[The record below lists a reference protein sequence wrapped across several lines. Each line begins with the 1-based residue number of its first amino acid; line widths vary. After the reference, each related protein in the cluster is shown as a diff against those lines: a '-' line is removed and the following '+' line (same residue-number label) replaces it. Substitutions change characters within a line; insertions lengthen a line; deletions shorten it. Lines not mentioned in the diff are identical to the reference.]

1 MAIAIAGGWRSDRMA
16 AAFTPAFPP
25 PPPVVANLWIA
36 PPAYTGKPPIYLDM
50 AEHDKLLRVPVGSKL
65 AGFVDDVRGRKPP
78 QLVIDGKGTEFA
90 TVGKGKY
97 QVEQVITE
105 GKEIT
110 LQARGDEQARWKLHV
125 IPDLAPT
132 IEFAKP
138 IGVDKW
144 STKIEYIA
152 GDDFGVTGVQLQIRL
167 HGSVLGDDMLSD
179 DEEPEVLRV
188 DLPVAGNTKK
198 VADTFVRDLT
208 SHPWAGLK
216 VTVMLFA
223 SDALGQKGRSSVET
237 FLLPERVFNDPTAR
251 ALIVLRKALTRD
263 PKAFRLDVADGMRL
277 IQVKPES
284 YRNDPVVQLGL
295 RIGAARLAENGDKP
309 TIVDTQKLLWDLA
322 MRLESGATSDAERA
336 LEQAR
341 QELRDAMQRQAG
353 DEEIERLIQQLYSAM
368 DRWQKELAEKMKDP
382 EERRRMMEQAEKMDP
397 NNTITGDD
405 LQKMLDK
412 IREMAKNGQREEA
425 KRLLE
430 ELRKMMENATP
441 MMAGP
446 SQQRPAADSAASRDR
461 ATSRAA
467 R

>member
-1 MAIAIAGGWRSDRMA
+1 MAAALWEAHRRREAERLAGLSNRPAHPGLAVLDTWALRFVPVLALIVALAVAGGWRSDRMMA
-16 AAFTPAFPP
+16 AVTPAFPP

-36 PPAYTGKPPIYLDM
+36 PPAYTGKAPIYLDM
-50 AEHDKLLRVPVGSKL
+50 ADHDKVLRVPVGSKL

-78 QLVIDGKGTEFA
+78 TLRVDGKATEFA
-90 TVGKGKY
+90 IVGKGKY

-105 GKEIT
+105 GKQIA
-110 LQARGDEQARWKLHV
+110 LKARGDEQARWKLHV

-132 IEFAKP
+132 IEFARP

-179 DEEPEVLRV
+179 DEEPEVLRI
-188 DLPVAGNTKK
+188 DMPVAGNTKK

-223 SDALGQKGRSSVET
+223 TDAIGQKGRSAVET

-263 PKAFRLDVADGMRL
+263 PKANRDDVADGMRM
-277 IQVKPES
+277 IQAKPDD

-295 RIGAARLAENGDKP
+295 RVGAARLADG
-309 TIVDTQKLLWDLA
+309 T
-322 MRLESGATSDAERA
+322 ATRRA
-336 LEQAR
+336 
-341 QELRDAMQRQAG
+341 
-353 DEEIERLIQQLYSAM
+353 S
-368 DRWQKELAEKMKDP
+368 P
-382 EERRRMMEQAEKMDP
+382 RRRSSCGTSPCA
-397 NNTITGDD
+397 
-405 LQKMLDK
+405 
-412 IREMAKNGQREEA
+412 
-425 KRLLE
+425 
-430 ELRKMMENATP
+430 
-441 MMAGP
+441 
-446 SQQRPAADSAASRDR
+446 
-461 ATSRAA
+461 SRAA
-467 R
+467 PCPTPSAPSRTRGRSCGTPCSARPATRRSSA